1 MGRHSL
7 VAYYPMLGRNLD
19 RPVHRSRRGVT
30 HLAIGRARM
39 DAGLAM
45 VEAQRTKSA
54 PCIQQLVGIDSAA

>member
-7 VAYYPMLGRNLD
+7 VAYYLMLGRGLN
-19 RPVHRSRRGVT
+19 RPVLRSRRGDT
-30 HLAIGRARM
+30 HRAIGRARM

-54 PCIQQLVGIDSAA
+54 PCIQQLLGMDSAA